1 LLFDYP
7 APAELAAHLRT
18 VMSAD
23 DVAAP
28 SSALAELDKLER
40 MLSAITVEEEESAR
54 ITARLGGRHVEM
66 ERSPAANG

>member
-1 LLFDYP
+1 
-7 APAELAAHLRT
+7 
-18 VMSAD
+18 MSAD

-54 ITARLGGRHVEM
+54 ITARLEAVMSKWKEARQQMGEAGVR
-66 ERSPAANG
+66 